1 MKKKPWRA
9 KMDEFITKI
18 EDTMGAGVKFIT
30 VVESAAKSWIGSVSD
45 GLGARRTLHMN
56 VTGP

>member
-1 MKKKPWRA
+1 
-9 KMDEFITKI
+9 MDEFITKI